1 MKTYK
6 VTIYPVTP
14 WTVRVNAKSEKQAVK
29 KAMELE
35 GPAIYAYQNEQ
46 DEEWFPDIT
55 EWPNIGKNGQIDV
68 EEDE

>member
-14 WTVRVNAKSEKQAVK
+14 WTVRVEAKNKKQAIK

-35 GPAIYAYQNEQ
+35 GPSCYSFHGDNIDEWGHDIY
-46 DEEWFPDIT
+46 
-55 EWPNIGKNGQIDV
+55 EWPNIGNDGQIDV
-68 EEDE
+68 EKDE